1 MKRLLLLV
9 PLMATVSSCGLL
21 SHKEQTVKAC
31 KDILVPSLLDI
42 DSYRERSDYKT
53 IQSEKDNPV
62 VYGWE
67 WNSKNSMGGYTQ
79 PNLQLCYRDKDGEI
93 ITQNFELDDDIGIE
107 VFLRATNPTLQKK
120 EQQRIAKEQERVAKE
135 KAAEEDRKR
144 QIAEAEKKAE
154 EAAQRRLEAA
164 RRAQAARQAEEQEK
178 RRREEE
184 WVRTAKSSL
193 KSYCNSLNG
202 RRPNYKDFDLMY
214 PTTSEDMIHEACLSG
229 NYDYFALNM
238 WKQIRQLIR

>member
-9 PLMATVSSCGLL
+9 PLMAAVSSCGLL

-67 WNSKNSMGGYTQ
+67 WNSRNSMGGYTQ

-135 KAAEEDRKR
+135 KAAEEDRK
-144 QIAEAEKKAE
+144 K
-154 EAAQRRLEAA
+154 AA
-164 RRAQAARQAEEQEK
+164 RRAQAARQAERQEK

-184 WVRTAKSSL
+184 LVRAAKSSL

-202 RRPNYKDFDLMY
+202 RRPNYQNFDLMY

-238 WKQIRQLIR
+238 WKQIRELTR

>member
-9 PLMATVSSCGLL
+9 PLKAAVSSCGLL

-67 WNSKNSMGGYTQ
+67 WNSRNSMGGYTQ

-120 EQQRIAKEQERVAKE
+120 EQVRVAKE

-184 WVRTAKSSL
+184 LVRTAKSSL

-202 RRPNYKDFDLMY
+202 RRPNYQDLDLMY

-238 WKQIRQLIR
+238 WKQIRQLTR

>member
-9 PLMATVSSCGLL
+9 PLMAAVSSCGLL

-67 WNSKNSMGGYTQ
+67 WNSRNSMGGYTQ

-120 EQQRIAKEQERVAKE
+120 EQERFAKE

-184 WVRTAKSSL
+184 LVRTAKSSL

>member
-9 PLMATVSSCGLL
+9 PLMAAVSSCGLL

-67 WNSKNSMGGYTQ
+67 WNSRNSMGGYTQ

-135 KAAEEDRKR
+135 KAAEEDRK
-144 QIAEAEKKAE
+144 K
-154 EAAQRRLEAA
+154 AA
-164 RRAQAARQAEEQEK
+164 RRAQAARQAERQEK

-184 WVRTAKSSL
+184 LVRAAKSSL

-202 RRPNYKDFDLMY
+202 RRPNYQNFDLMY

>member
-1 MKRLLLLV
+1 MKRLLLLL
-9 PLMATVSSCGLL
+9 PLLL
-21 SHKEQTVKAC
+21 AASACNSLSQKEQTVKAC

-67 WNSKNSMGGYTQ
+67 WNSRNSMGGYTQ

-120 EQQRIAKEQERVAKE
+120 VQERVAKE

-144 QIAEAEKKAE
+144 QITEA
-154 EAAQRRLEAA
+154 
-164 RRAQAARQAEEQEK
+164 
-178 RRREEE
+178 
-184 WVRTAKSSL
+184 
-193 KSYCNSLNG
+193 
-202 RRPNYKDFDLMY
+202 
-214 PTTSEDMIHEACLSG
+214 
-229 NYDYFALNM
+229 
-238 WKQIRQLIR
+238 

>member
-9 PLMATVSSCGLL
+9 PLMAAVSSCGLL

-67 WNSKNSMGGYTQ
+67 WNSRNSMGGYTQ

-107 VFLRATNPTLQKK
+107 AFLRATNPTLQKK
-120 EQQRIAKEQERVAKE
+120 KPQKKTE
-135 KAAEEDRKR
+135 KGRLLKPRKR
-144 QIAEAEKKAE
+144 PKK
-154 EAAQRRLEAA
+154 RH
-164 RRAQAARQAEEQEK
+164 
-178 RRREEE
+178 
-184 WVRTAKSSL
+184 
-193 KSYCNSLNG
+193 
-202 RRPNYKDFDLMY
+202 KDD
-214 PTTSEDMIHEACLSG
+214 
-229 NYDYFALNM
+229 
-238 WKQIRQLIR
+238 